1 MPRTTSTLTI
11 SLPPAMLEE
20 LESVRKAENR
30 TRSELLREALRVYF
44 SSRIPEAVPTAAELR
59 AIRRG
64 RAAIAKG
71 DFVTLEEL
79 RHELGTPHRRSR
91 AKIN

>member
-1 MPRTTSTLTI
+1 
-11 SLPPAMLEE
+11 MLEE

-44 SSRIPEAVPTAAELR
+44 SSRIPEAVPTSAELR

-71 DFVTLEEL
+71 DYVTLDQL
-79 RHELGTPHRRSR
+79 HHELGTSGRRTRKKST
-91 AKIN
+91 